1 MTMNSICYSI
11 TKIIK
16 ENNMVIENVVIENKT
31 KLFQDLAIDSL
42 SFVIL
47 VTEIEDYYNIDIVD
61 ELERIDFSS
70 TIQDLINIIEEVK
83 SNE

>member
-1 MTMNSICYSI
+1 MTMNSIYYNI

-16 ENNMVIENVVIENKT
+16 ENNMVIENAVIENKT

-61 ELERIDFSS
+61 ELERIDISS

>member
-1 MTMNSICYSI
+1 MTMNSIYYNI

-16 ENNMVIENVVIENKT
+16 ENNMVIENAVIKNKT

-61 ELERIDFSS
+61 ELERIDISS